1 MVYRH
6 PPRLGAVRAV
16 YLYLGP
22 AILVLLGIYW
32 NLITGYGAYLVVGP
46 GSLLVALGAICA
58 LAVWLARWS
67 RARYGVVRVRF
78 ACPPWLVLAA
88 IGALFIATGFLSP
101 ACARAPSPPPSL
113 SPVSPPACL
122 NPEPA
127 LGIFVMG
134 LGLFGAFLAFVFTWN
149 PRPRTPV
156 TRPA

>member
-1 MVYRH
+1 M
-6 PPRLGAVRAV
+6 RAV
-16 YLYLGP
+16 YVYLGP
-22 AILVLLGIYW
+22 AVLAWLGIYW
-32 NLITGYGAYLVVGP
+32 NLISGYGAYLVVGP
-46 GSLLVALGAICA
+46 GSVLVALGAIGA

-88 IGALFIATGFLSP
+88 IGGLFIVTGFLSP
-101 ACARAPSPPPSL
+101 ACAGAASPPPY
-113 SPVSPPACL
+113 VSPPPCYD
-122 NPEPA
+122 PEPA

-149 PRPRTPV
+149 PRPRRSA